1 MKKPSVMKLNK
12 REQILGLPKSH
23 MNDAIAICYGNKQ
36 IELNNDNIYL
46 KKHAS
51 SGDYQQTKGKRSETK
66 IPTGKLFGLRKF
78 DLVDTVKGVGFI
90 KGKGSTGFFV
100 VADLDGGNIR
110 EVNIKNKC
118 RRISARKTTLVG
130 LF

>member
-1 MKKPSVMKLNK
+1 MIK
-12 REQILGLPKSH
+12 
-23 MNDAIAICYGNKQ
+23 
-36 IELNNDNIYL
+36 LNNDNVYL
-46 KKHAS
+46 KKHVS
-51 SGDYQQTKGKRSETK
+51 SGDYQQTKGKHSEIK

-78 DLVDTVKGVGFI
+78 DLVDTTKGVGFI
-90 KGKGSTGFFV
+90 KGKRSTGFFV